1 LKRPTEQTNE
11 RNVGFVKS
19 FSQIFLSSISFICNH
34 ALTFLS
40 KRNDTKRNAITPHV
54 QQMKIILYLSYVES
68 ESDIEAQRRGIV
80 MILWSERSY
89 QNEVLDTA
97 KQWTKGGLRSYSG
110 IGQQQQQKRWKV
122 HDVSLLR
129 YSAIHFCSPDTPIFS
144 MGRSLYTIALSR
156 KQRSRLQTHVGEPV
170 ELRYSLNAYGVPT
183 DDLPITW
190 SGSVKNNYQKQWMK
204 LRSFIERER
213 IDYDN
218 NCRSQSR
225 QSQTQI
231 IPPPPPMLIIVEC
244 PSVTDVIFRHGT
256 NMSTHPGNV
265 RFRSLIQLK
274 CEEYINKKRD
284 SEKLNNVVSSTPSP
298 TYSGLSVYQFTTR
311 ELVLDLIN
319 EIHTNTVNGRF
330 LIWNPLNNNSKGAG
344 GDGLLGY
351 WIELIDKKQIFSK
364 IEYIVNEFKYSS
376 TKSQSINRHQE
387 HAIQAPPPTTTS
399 TSTSTTTST
408 ALLST
413 PSTKPTSSRPTMTT
427 TTTHLQSDTSMFE
440 SQDGNKRK
448 RTNTNNNG
456 DNLSYRD
463 NDSSSSLESAT
474 TECFGLDLFCK
485 KK

>member
-1 LKRPTEQTNE
+1 MKQPTDQTNE
-11 RNVGFVKS
+11 RTVGYVKS

-110 IGQQQQQKRWKV
+110 IGQQQQQKRWKI

-129 YSAIHFCSPDTPIFS
+129 FSAIHFCSPDTPIFS

-225 QSQTQI
+225 QSQSQI
-231 IPPPPPMLIIVEC
+231 PPPPPPMLIIVEC

-284 SEKLNNVVSSTPSP
+284 SEKQNNVVSSTPSP

-319 EIHTNTVNGRF
+319 EIHTNTLNGRF

-387 HAIQAPPPTTTS
+387 HAIQAPPTTTTS
-399 TSTSTTTST
+399 TSTATTTST
-408 ALLST
+408 ALL
-413 PSTKPTSSRPTMTT
+413 STKPTSSRPTMTT

-448 RTNTNNNG
+448 RTNTNTNTNNG
-456 DNLSYRD
+456 DNLYKD

-485 KK
+485 K